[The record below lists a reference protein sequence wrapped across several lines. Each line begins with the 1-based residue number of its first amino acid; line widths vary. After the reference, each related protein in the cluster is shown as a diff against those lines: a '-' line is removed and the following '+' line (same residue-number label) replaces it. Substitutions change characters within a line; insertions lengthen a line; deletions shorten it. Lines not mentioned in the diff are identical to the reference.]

1 MINPSKT
8 YLPISIL
15 LPLILIAS
23 GCASPIDYF
32 GNEVNMPQDRIFLSK
47 MRKDKSDKDLYNLT
61 FIEKR
66 GNQTK
71 LTNKKREKTLNKYID
86 LIKSYYGYTEYKIIN
101 TRERGI
107 IEPRYYVTIKF
118 N

>member
-1 MINPSKT
+1 MINQSQT
-8 YLPISIL
+8 YLPISKL

-32 GNEVNMPQDRIFLSK
+32 GNEVNMSQDRIFLSK
-47 MRKDKSDKDLYNLT
+47 MRKDKYDKDLYNLT
-61 FIEKR
+61 FVEKR

-71 LTNKKREKTLNKYID
+71 STNKKREKTLNQYID

-101 TRERGI
+101 KKERGI
-107 IEPRYYVTIKF
+107 VEPRYYVTIKF

>member
-1 MINPSKT
+1 MINPSQT
-8 YLPISIL
+8 YLPISKL

-32 GNEVNMPQDRIFLSK
+32 GNEVNMSQDRILLSK
-47 MRKDKSDKDLYNLT
+47 MRKDKNDKDIYNLT
-61 FIEKR
+61 FVEKR

-71 LTNKKREKTLNKYID
+71 STIKKREKTLNQYID

-101 TRERGI
+101 KRERGI

>member
-1 MINPSKT
+1 MLNPSQT
-8 YLPISIL
+8 YLPISKL

-23 GCASPIDYF
+23 SCASPIDYF
-32 GNEVNMPQDRIFLSK
+32 GNEVNMSQDRILLSK
-47 MRKDKSDKDLYNLT
+47 MRKDKNDKDLYNLT
-61 FIEKR
+61 FVEKR

-71 LTNKKREKTLNKYID
+71 STIKQREKTLNQYID
-86 LIKSYYGYTEYKIIN
+86 LIKSYYGYTEYNIIN
-101 TRERGI
+101 KRERGI